1 MMNKKRLLALLL
13 AVVMVIGMVP
23 TVWATDGETDVEP
36 VACAECGQTEGHLE
50 TCSQYN
56 APAEETGPQVGDM
69 IWIKSGSKVY
79 KKYTNTSNGNHTLW
93 GNYEVKIVNI
103 FTNEADGTA
112 WYEFEFTALGFGEL
126 FLSNNGYKY
135 VLVENTSVEDPDEVP
150 DEEEEQEPVDE
161 HACNCGENA
170 PENLADHNDA
180 CPRKQYV
187 KSLFEEKTAEE
198 IYAAWE
204 TYDEATQND
213 LLNVLQKWDDTKYEE
228 LKHLVDK
235 TPVEDFPGVE
245 LEGVSV
251 GIDVEEGVFPAG
263 TTAQVSNVEDA
274 SSEVNASKNILA
286 GYYSDSTVTVRY
298 SKVVDISF
306 VHEGEEVQPNGSVYV
321 TFDIPAAEVVA
332 SANSLAVF
340 HIADNGSAELMA
352 VSSLDGTGDV
362 SVTVEATHFSHFVVL
377 QSETRYTP
385 TLMRDK
391 LAGNTR
397 YSIVEFP
404 VTLNDFDAEA
414 YNNQYGGEKINDIH
428 VNFSFTK
435 GEGGTGM
442 NRGSLAATQGIVDSE
457 LSDSGYPVMTKCA
470 DRGSIIFSGNAATG
484 KTVHTNVPFEFIYD
498 NQTGYYTYNSGAN
511 HAQYNSSTNKVEL
524 YADTLAPFNY
534 RTDLLN
540 KITASGEG
548 NSTKTPTSN
557 GNVKIT
563 VNNQTSKL
571 MFQITDNDFKDEY
584 TNQYTHMYLRLNA
597 NCDGEIKCKVFYK
610 DENGNKITDTAEAND
625 TYPLAVQKGQ
635 WADYV
640 FGPFD
645 SNKKAYEVRFY
656 VPSAVSGNT
665 IEIDTAGL
673 LQTDNTDQVNYAG
686 LYPFKTDLTKSY
698 AGSENFNMTTWE
710 NLIREGKNHQL
721 FSSRVMYDKPFEG
734 NELSDEYAY
743 FAMAMEV
750 NFYIPKDG
758 QVNGEDI
765 IFKFNG
771 DDDMWVFVDGNL
783 ALDIGGAHTAV
794 AGWINF
800 TTGETEVAKARD
812 RDKSAVTSNKQGR
825 LNANQYTDGEYHT
838 MKIFYMERAGTNS
851 NCLIKFNLPVV
862 PTGNVVVD
870 KQVEVEGGLTPPE
883 DMSFTFKAEV
893 DGTAHANKN
902 YTVTTK
908 DAAGNVTNQTTATT
922 DAQGRF
928 SLKHNQTAY
937 FDGIAENKT
946 VTITEIDPAD
956 LGNYKY
962 VSTTVNGT
970 NGTSAE
976 KPTTANGASTFM
988 FVNKY
993 KAFADLVITK
1003 QGIDSLDHHLATT
1016 TEKNETQSTI
1026 YTVTGTSFT
1035 RETVGPIKVVI
1046 VGNDSVT
1053 LKNLPCGNYTVTE
1066 DLNWAWRYKLT
1077 GITAAQD
1084 ESATGTPDSGTIAFV
1099 LNPVGETITYT
1110 NKREKTQ
1117 WLSGDSWCK
1126 NLWTST
1132 GFTEQKVP
1140 DED

>member
-23 TVWATDGETDVEP
+23 TVWATDGKTDAEP
-36 VACAECGQTEGHLE
+36 VACTECGQTEGHLE
-50 TCSQYN
+50 TCSQYK
-56 APAEETGPQVGDM
+56 APVEETGPQVGDM

-79 KKYTNTSNGNHTLW
+79 KNYTNTNKDDHTLL
-93 GNYEVKIVNI
+93 GNYEVKIVDI

-112 WYEFEFTALGFGEL
+112 WYEFEFTTQDFGEL
-126 FLSNNGYKY
+126 FLSMGGFKY

-170 PENLADHNDA
+170 PANLADHNDS

-228 LKHLVDK
+228 LKYLVDK
-235 TPVEDFPGVE
+235 TPVEDFPAVE
-245 LEGVSV
+245 LEGVSI

-377 QSETRYTP
+377 QSEALYNP
-385 TLMRDK
+385 TLMRTK

-404 VTLNDFDAEA
+404 VTLNDFDADA
-414 YNNQYGGEKINDIH
+414 YNKKYGSSGLW
-428 VNFSFTK
+428 FTT
-435 GEGGTGM
+435 GTAGTGM
-442 NRGSLAATQGIVDSE
+442 NLGALPATQGIVAQKLKD
-457 LSDSGYPVMTKCA
+457 GYPVTNGQ

-511 HAQYNSSTNKVEL
+511 HAQYVPDNKNGKVVL

-540 KITASGEG
+540 KITANGDG
-548 NSTKTPTSN
+548 YSTKTTID

-563 VNNQTSKL
+563 VNNQTSYL
-571 MFQITDNDFKDEY
+571 MFRITDNNFDDVD

-597 NCDGEIKCKVFYK
+597 NCDGNIKCRVFYK
-610 DENGNKITDTAEAND
+610 DENGNKITDTSEAED
-625 TYPLAVQKGQ
+625 TYTLAVQKGQ

-645 SNKKAYEVRFY
+645 PNKKAYEVRFY
-656 VPSAVSGNT
+656 LPSALPGEEVL
-665 IEIDTAGL
+665 IDTAGV
-673 LQTDNTDQVNYAG
+673 LQTTNKTEVNFAG
-686 LYPFKTDLTKSY
+686 FYPFNTNLTESY
-698 AGSENFNMTTWE
+698 AGSEKFVMDKWE
-710 NLIREGKNHQL
+710 ELIQSGDNHKL
-721 FSSRVMYDKPFEG
+721 LSTRVMYNTPFTS
-734 NELSDEYAY
+734 NSLADPYVY
-743 FAMAMEV
+743 FAMAMDV
-750 NFYIPKDG
+750 NFYIPVG
-758 QVNGEDI
+758 GRVNGEEI
-765 IFKFNG
+765 VFKFNG
-771 DDDMWVFVDGNL
+771 DDDMWVFVDGEL
-783 ALDIGGAHTAV
+783 ALDIGGAHTDV
-794 AGWINF
+794 EGSINF
-800 TTGETEVAKARD
+800 TTGRTWVKNVRSLTDSTLTGNGEKDGTLD
-812 RDKSAVTSNKQGR
+812 TKQY
-825 LNANQYTDGEYHT
+825 AAGEHHT
-838 MKIFYMERAGTNS
+838 LKIFYMERAGTNS

-870 KQVEVEGGLTPPE
+870 KKVEVEGGLTPPE
-883 DMSFTFKAEV
+883 NMSFTFKAEV
-893 DGTAHANKN
+893 DGAAHAKKN

-908 DAAGNVTNQTTATT
+908 DAAGNVTDQTTATT
-922 DAQGRF
+922 DAQGQF

-937 FDGIAENKT
+937 FDGIAENKS
-946 VTITEIDPAD
+946 VKITEIDPAD
-956 LGNYKY
+956 QGNYKY

-970 NGTSAE
+970 DGTSAE
-976 KPTTANGASTFM
+976 KTTTANGASTFM

-1003 QGIDSLDHHLATT
+1003 QGIDSLDHHPATT

-1035 RETVGPIKVVI
+1035 GETVGPIKVVI

-1077 GITAAQD
+1077 GITAAKD
-1084 ESATGTPDSGTIAFV
+1084 TSRTFSLESGTIAFK
-1099 LNPVGETITYT
+1099 LNPEGETITYT
-1110 NKREKTQ
+1110 NEREKTQ

-1126 NLWTST
+1126 NLWTGNSFT
-1132 GFTEQKVP
+1132 GQKVP